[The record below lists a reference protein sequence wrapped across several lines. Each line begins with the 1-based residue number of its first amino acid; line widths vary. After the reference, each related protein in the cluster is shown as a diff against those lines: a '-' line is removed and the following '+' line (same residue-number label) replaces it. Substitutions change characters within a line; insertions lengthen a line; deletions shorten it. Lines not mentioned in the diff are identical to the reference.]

1 MKKIFLVAL
10 LILVAVP
17 VFAAENPAVKGNFV
31 ITMPGFSYWKG
42 TGDFSDSSRFSFLAM
57 GYEPEVQYFFMDKLA
72 IGGKVGYTN
81 EKDNTGAATKT
92 TSFGPLANY
101 YFPMPKF
108 IPYAG
113 CGLLYESEKYEG
125 FSLKSTILKLQG
137 GAVYMLGKNLS
148 VYGEVF
154 LAYVRAKNGDTTSG
168 NRLGMAAGVKAFF

>member
-1 MKKIFLVAL
+1 MKKIFLVAV

-17 VFAAENPAVKGNFV
+17 AFATENPAVKGNFV
-31 ITMPGFSYWKG
+31 VTMPGFSYWKG
-42 TGDFSDSSRFSFLAM
+42 TGDFSDSSHFSFLAM

-81 EKDNTGAATKT
+81 DKVQGSSTKT

-101 YFPMPKF
+101 YIAMPKVM
-108 IPYAG
+108 PYAG
-113 CGLLYESEKYEG
+113 CGLLYESEKTDAVTVKTM
-125 FSLKSTILKLQG
+125 SLKLQG
-137 GAVYMLGKNLS
+137 GAVYMLGKYLS

-154 LAYVRAKNGDTTSG
+154 LSFDRAKNGETASG